1 MRQYFL
7 CIGLKFSTSSFWPL
21 KYFYLCY
28 VIYSYVLDKDG
39 DVPATINVED
49 SPSSPTHVS
58 GVNKAAGSNYGSVPK
73 ERRSRFPRPLIGKYF
88 QLYMLVGFMHYAH
101 IKSQLFLKIPY

>member
-1 MRQYFL
+1 MF
-7 CIGLKFSTSSFWPL
+7 IGLKFSICSFWPL
-21 KYFYLCY
+21 KYFLCY

-58 GVNKAAGSNYGSVPK
+58 GVNKTAGSNYGSVPK
-73 ERRSRFPRPLIGKYF
+73 ERRSRFPMPLIGKYLSIIYVRG
-88 QLYMLVGFMHYAH
+88 LYSMVVLRTNF
-101 IKSQLFLKIPY
+101 SQIMKKN